1 MATGYL
7 SYDYTYINYT
17 MQKKL
22 TKILATISSN
32 NCSEEFL
39 RSLYDAGMDAVR
51 LNTAHITTEEAA
63 SVVQKIR
70 AMSDTIAIVIDT
82 KGPEVRTRE
91 IDKPI
96 PLEIGEA
103 VRIVRTAPTGKAFCV
118 SYPQFIDEI
127 PEGARIL
134 IEDGTLEL
142 EVMQKNANDLVCI
155 AKNAG
160 RIIVKK
166 NVNVPAVRLNLPS
179 LSGLDEDF
187 IRFAAHS
194 EVDFIAHSFVR
205 NRHDILAIQK
215 ILDAEGSTVKIIA
228 KIENTEGVDNLEEIL
243 EVCAGIMIARGDL
256 GVEVPFERLPIIQ
269 KRIIQTCARKAK
281 IVITAT
287 QMLHTMIENPRPTRA
302 EVSDVANAVFD
313 GTDVLMLSGETANGK
328 YPLEA
333 VVTMAKIACEA
344 ETDRPLGWNIET
356 EDTSNP
362 ARTYFAR
369 AAAHAYRDVPVKA
382 IIADSETG
390 RIARLVSSYRPSV
403 PIYVKSPNIHT
414 VRELS
419 LTYGV
424 CAQIQSRQTNTDQLV
439 SQVVRSLLNESLIE
453 AEDVV
458 AVVGGT
464 PGLSGGTNFLVINKV
479 AQCL

>member
-1 MATGYL
+1 
-7 SYDYTYINYT
+7 
-17 MQKKL
+17 MQRKL

-39 RSLYDAGMDAVR
+39 HALHAAGMDAVR
-51 LNTAHITTEEAA
+51 LNTAHITTEDAA
-63 SVVQKIR
+63 KVVQKVR
-70 AMSDTIAIVIDT
+70 ATSDRIGIVIDT
-82 KGPEVRTRE
+82 KGPEIRTRE
-91 IDKPI
+91 IEAPI
-96 PLEIGEA
+96 PVETGET
-103 VRIVRTAPTGKAFCV
+103 VRIVRGAPTGKAFCV
-118 SYPQFIDEI
+118 SYPQFVDEV
-127 PEGARIL
+127 PEGAVIL
-134 IEDGTLEL
+134 IEDGTIEL
-142 EVMQKNANDLVCI
+142 EVVQKNPDDLVCI

-160 RIIVKK
+160 RIAVKK
-166 NVNVPAVRLNLPS
+166 NVNVPSVRLRLPS
-179 LSGLDEDF
+179 LSGRDEEF
-187 IRFAAHS
+187 IRFAARY

-205 NRHDILAIQK
+205 NRDDIRAVQE
-215 ILDAEGSTVKIIA
+215 ILDAEGSLVKIIA
-228 KIENTEGVDNLEEIL
+228 KIENTEGVEHLDEIL
-243 EVCAGIMIARGDL
+243 EVCAGVMIARGDL

-333 VVTMAKIACEA
+333 VNAMAKIACEA
-344 ETDRPLGWNIET
+344 ETQRPLGWNLDT

-362 ARTYFAR
+362 SRAYFAR
-369 AAAHAYRDVPVKA
+369 AAAHAYRDIPVKA
-382 IIADSETG
+382 IIADSESG
-390 RIARLVSSYRPSV
+390 RIARLVSSYRPAV
-403 PIYVKSPNIHT
+403 PIYVKSPNMRT

-424 CAQIQSRQTNTDQLV
+424 DAYLQSRPANTDQLI
-439 SQVVRSLLNESLIE
+439 SQSVRSLLSKGVIKT
-453 AEDVV
+453 EDVV

-464 PGLSGGTNFLVINKV
+464 PGLSGTTNFLVINSV
-479 AQCL
+479 AHCLLEVPPANLG

>member
-1 MATGYL
+1 
-7 SYDYTYINYT
+7 
-17 MQKKL
+17 
-22 TKILATISSN
+22 
-32 NCSEEFL
+32 
-39 RSLYDAGMDAVR
+39 VR
-51 LNTAHITTEEAA
+51 L
-63 SVVQKIR
+63 S
-70 AMSDTIAIVIDT
+70 
-82 KGPEVRTRE
+82 
-91 IDKPI
+91 
-96 PLEIGEA
+96 
-103 VRIVRTAPTGKAFCV
+103 
-118 SYPQFIDEI
+118 
-127 PEGARIL
+127 
-134 IEDGTLEL
+134 
-142 EVMQKNANDLVCI
+142 
-155 AKNAG
+155 
-160 RIIVKK
+160 
-166 NVNVPAVRLNLPS
+166 LPS
-179 LSGLDEDF
+179 LSGLDEEF
-187 IRFAAHS
+187 IRFAAHY

-205 NRHDILAIQK
+205 NRHDILAIQR
-215 ILDAEGSTVKIIA
+215 ILDEEGSTVKIIA
-228 KIENTEGVDNLEEIL
+228 KIENTEGVDHLDEIL

-281 IVITAT
+281 VVITAT

-333 VVTMAKIACEA
+333 VITMAKIACEA

-356 EDTSNP
+356 EDTANP

-369 AAAHAYRDVPVKA
+369 AAAHAYRDIPVKA

-390 RIARLVSSYRPSV
+390 RIARLVSSYRPYV

-424 CAQIQSRQTNTDQLV
+424 YAQLQARQTNTDQLI
-439 SQVVRSLLNESLIE
+439 SQAVRSLLNEGLIE
-453 AEDVV
+453 ADHVV

-464 PGLSGGTNFLVINKV
+464 PGLSGGTNFLVINSV
-479 AQCL
+479 AECVQNELPT

>member
-1 MATGYL
+1 
-7 SYDYTYINYT
+7 
-17 MQKKL
+17 MQRKL
-22 TKILATISSN
+22 TKILATISSTH
-32 NCSEEFL
+32 CSEEFL
-39 RSLYDAGMDAVR
+39 RALHDAGMDAVR
-51 LNTAHITTEEAA
+51 LNTAHITTDEAA
-63 SVVQKIR
+63 RVVQKVR
-70 AMSDTIAIVIDT
+70 ATSDLIGIVIDT

-96 PLEIGEA
+96 PLEIGET
-103 VRIVRTAPTGKAFCV
+103 VRIVRTAPIGKAFCV
-118 SYPQFIDEI
+118 SYPQFIDEV
-127 PEGARIL
+127 PEGAAIL
-134 IEDGTLEL
+134 IEDGTIEL
-142 EVMQKNANDLVCI
+142 EVVQKNTDDLVCI

-160 RIIVKK
+160 HIAVKK
-166 NVNVPAVRLNLPS
+166 NVNVPSVRLKLPS
-179 LSGLDEDF
+179 LSGRDEEF
-187 IRFAAHS
+187 IRFAARYD
-194 EVDFIAHSFVR
+194 VDFIAHSFVR
-205 NRHDILAIQK
+205 NRHDIEAVQQ
-215 ILDAEGSTVKIIA
+215 ILDAEGATVKIIA
-228 KIENTEGVDNLEEIL
+228 KIENTEGVDHLDEIL

-333 VVTMAKIACEA
+333 VNAMAKIACEA
-344 ETDRPLGWNIET
+344 ETQRPLGWNIET
-356 EDTSNP
+356 EDTTNP
-362 ARTYFAR
+362 TRTYFAR
-369 AAAHAYRDVPVKA
+369 AAAHACRDIPVKA

-390 RIARLVSSYRPSV
+390 RIARLVSSYRPYV

-424 CAQIQSRQTNTDQLV
+424 YAQHQSRQANTDQLI
-439 SQVVRSLLNESLIE
+439 SQAVLSLLNEGVIE
-453 AEDVV
+453 AEDIV

-464 PGLSGGTNFLVINKV
+464 CGLSGTTNFLVINSV
-479 AQCL
+479 AHCVQKELAS